1 MSRKLRLLLTAVFA
15 SGALVLA
22 GCAADAGDT
31 ASEDTAPA
39 TSGEE
44 ETASAEENLIP
55 VGISGLQGDIVDI
68 SEFCGDEPIKV
79 GFADGFGGNSWRA
92 TTRAIFEAEAAKCPN
107 ITEILYTDAQ
117 ADTQKAIADI
127 NSMVAQGVNVIV
139 SFTDAGE
146 ALLPT
151 IREATNAG
159 VAFVPIIACP
169 GGEPGV
175 DYVDC
180 VSENV
185 DTYGY
190 GLAKWTIDQM
200 GGEGNLVMLGGQ
212 AGNPYSTAV
221 YNGAKRAVEEN
232 PGVTFLNLD
241 LGDTFV
247 DTGWEPGKT
256 KQVVAGLLTQF
267 GQIDGIVADYG
278 GGSVGGIEAFL
289 DAGVALPP
297 WSANDSN
304 QFACLWYEYKDTQ
317 PNYQIA
323 TMSSRNWVSVPALH
337 KGLAAYNGLPNSE
350 PAIYNLEII
359 EDSTDPNKQPVCET
373 ELPNDAILSSGLS
386 VEQLQALFN
395 E

>member
-1 MSRKLRLLLTAVFA
+1 MSSKTKLFVAAMFT

-22 GCAADAGDT
+22 GCAGDSGT
-31 ASEDTAPA
+31 TTPAPA
-39 TSGEE
+39 PGENGGQDTSAAE
-44 ETASAEENLIP
+44 SAIP
-55 VGISGLQGDIVDI
+55 VGIVGVQGDILDI
-68 SEFCGDEPIKV
+68 SEFCGDQPIKV

-92 TTRAIFEAEAAKCPN
+92 TTRAIFEAEAAKCDN
-107 ITEILYTDAQ
+107 ITDILYTDAQ
-117 ADTQKAIADI
+117 ADTQKAISDI

-151 IREATNAG
+151 IRAATEAG

-190 GLAKWTIDQM
+190 GLAQWTIEQM

-221 YNGAKRAVEEN
+221 YNGAKRAVAEN
-232 PGVTFLNLD
+232 PGINFLNEE

-247 DTGWEPGKT
+247 DTGWEPGLT

-267 GQIDGIVADYG
+267 GEIDGIVADYG

-289 DAGVALPP
+289 DANVALPP

-304 QFACLWYEYKDTQ
+304 EFACLWYQYKDTQ
-317 PNYQIA
+317 PNYQVA

-337 KGLAAYNGLPNSE
+337 KGLAAVNGLPNTE
-350 PAIYNLEII
+350 PSVYNLEII
-359 EDSTDPNKQPVCET
+359 EDSTDPNKQPVCEAD
-373 ELPNDAILSSGLS
+373 LPNDAIISSGLS
-386 VEQLQALFN
+386 VDQLKALFGQ
-395 E
+395 